1 MTRSLNAHAL
11 FALVAATTLLGI
23 AGTDLVLPAVPSLP
37 QAFASSIE
45 RAQMVLAAYALGTL
59 VGLLAFGELGARH
72 DPRRLLIWSLG
83 LFALASIAA
92 IFAPSME
99 WLIAFR
105 LAQGAF
111 GAGPAVF
118 APGFIK
124 GLFAE
129 DRAAA
134 AIGRLGSIEAL
145 APALAPIAG
154 AWLLSFGG
162 WPVSFIVLG
171 GLGLVLTLTLAA
183 LSHRLPGREEALERH
198 KTYWTILA
206 SRRFLRYALSQA
218 FALGGL
224 LVFVFGA
231 PAVITGPLGLG
242 IREFVILQVAGIAC
256 FIVGANMSSRLAR
269 RFGVERVILAG
280 TTLLAA
286 AFLAM
291 LVYAA
296 AGGTNLVSSRSGLS
310 SISASASAGRSAS
323 TRRSWRRK
331 ATIRA
336 APRWSLPAS
345 SPPPRPEPRS
355 WRRSSR
361 SVSGRWRSAARS
373 SPRWRRC
380 CWWRSRAAPRR
391 ARLQRRAVTPVIARH
406 LRFGFPALHQPL
418 R

>member
-72 DPRRLLIWSLG
+72 DPRRLLVWSLG
-83 LFALASIAA
+83 LFTLASIAA

-99 WLIAFR
+99 WLIALR

-124 GLFAE
+124 GIFAE
-129 DRAAA
+129 DLAAA

-154 AWLLSFGG
+154 AWLLTLGG
-162 WPVSFIVLG
+162 WPVSFAVLG
-171 GLGLVLTLTLAA
+171 GLGLLLTATLAV
-183 LSHRLPGREEALERH
+183 LSGTLPGREEALERH
-198 KTYWTILA
+198 KTYWTILGN
-206 SRRFLRYALSQA
+206 RRFLRYALSQS
-218 FALGGL
+218 FGLGGL

-242 IREFVILQVAGIAC
+242 IREFVVMQVVGIAS
-256 FIVGANMSSRLAR
+256 FIVGANLSSRLAG
-269 RFGVERVILAG
+269 RFGADPVILAG
-280 TTLLAA
+280 TSVLAA
-286 AFLAM
+286 AFLVLLLYAATGGTSLAVVVAIWVFVNLGFGIRGPVGFHAAIM
-291 LVYAA
+291 AAEGDHSRGAALVVAGILATAA
-296 AGGTNLVSSRSGLS
+296 AGTAIMAPFIALGLWPLALGGTIITGLATLLLVTL
-310 SISASASAGRSAS
+310 AE
-323 TRRSWRRK
+323 
-331 ATIRA
+331 
-336 APRWSLPAS
+336 
-345 SPPPRPEPRS
+345 RP
-355 WRRSSR
+355 
-361 SVSGRWRSAARS
+361 
-373 SPRWRRC
+373 
-380 CWWRSRAAPRR
+380 
-391 ARLQRRAVTPVIARH
+391 
-406 LRFGFPALHQPL
+406 
-418 R
+418 

>member
-45 RAQMVLAAYALGTL
+45 QAQMVLAAYAFGTL

-72 DPRRLLIWSLG
+72 DPRRLLVWSLG
-83 LFALASIAA
+83 LFTLASIAA

-99 WLIAFR
+99 WLIALR

-124 GLFAE
+124 GIFAE

-154 AWLLSFGG
+154 AWLLTLGG
-162 WPVSFIVLG
+162 WPVSFAVLG
-171 GLGLVLTLTLAA
+171 GLGLVLTATLAV
-183 LSHRLPGREEALERH
+183 LSGTLPGRKEALERH
-198 KTYWTILA
+198 KTYCTILGN
-206 SRRFLRYALSQA
+206 RRFLRYALSQS
-218 FALGGL
+218 FGLGGL

-242 IREFVILQVAGIAC
+242 IREFVIMQVVGIAS
-256 FIVGANMSSRLAR
+256 FIVGANFSSRLAG
-269 RFGVERVILAG
+269 RFGADPVIIAG
-280 TTLLAA
+280 TSVLAA
-286 AFLAM
+286 AFLVLLLYAATGGTS
-291 LVYAA
+291 LVVVVSIWVFVNLGFGIRGPVGFHAAIMAAEGDHSRGAALVVAGILATAA
-296 AGGTNLVSSRSGLS
+296 AGTAIMAPFIALGLWPLALGGTIITGLATLLLLALAERS
-310 SISASASAGRSAS
+310 
-323 TRRSWRRK
+323 
-331 ATIRA
+331 
-336 APRWSLPAS
+336 
-345 SPPPRPEPRS
+345 
-355 WRRSSR
+355 
-361 SVSGRWRSAARS
+361 
-373 SPRWRRC
+373 
-380 CWWRSRAAPRR
+380 
-391 ARLQRRAVTPVIARH
+391 
-406 LRFGFPALHQPL
+406 
-418 R
+418 

>member
-83 LFALASIAA
+83 LFTLASIAA

-99 WLIAFR
+99 WLIALR

-124 GLFAE
+124 GIFTE

-154 AWLLSFGG
+154 AWLLTLGG
-162 WPVSFIVLG
+162 WPVSFAVLG
-171 GLGLVLTLTLAA
+171 GLGLLLTATLVVLSGT
-183 LSHRLPGREEALERH
+183 LPGREEALERH
-198 KTYWTILA
+198 KTYWTILGN
-206 SRRFLRYALSQA
+206 RRFLRYALSQS

-242 IREFVILQVAGIAC
+242 IREFVLLQVAGIAC
-256 FIVGANMSSRLAR
+256 FIVGANTSSRLAR
-269 RFGVERVILAG
+269 RFGVERIILAG
-280 TTLLAA
+280 TTMLAI
-286 AFLAM
+286 AFLVM

-296 AGGTNLVSSRSGLS
+296 AGGTSLVVVVAIWTFVNLGFGIRGPLGFHAAIMAAEGDHSRGAALVVAGILATAAAGTAIMAPFIALGLWPLALGGT
-310 SISASASAGRSAS
+310 IITGL
-323 TRRSWRRK
+323 
-331 ATIRA
+331 ATLLLVALADRA
-336 APRWSLPAS
+336 
-345 SPPPRPEPRS
+345 
-355 WRRSSR
+355 
-361 SVSGRWRSAARS
+361 
-373 SPRWRRC
+373 
-380 CWWRSRAAPRR
+380 
-391 ARLQRRAVTPVIARH
+391 
-406 LRFGFPALHQPL
+406 
-418 R
+418 